1 MFTFIE
7 NIIWA
12 TKFTLSQFVVI
23 SVGPHVFWIQI
34 QNWNSAKTPFNCI
47 LLERKNSQT
56 MMHTQ
61 TMRSVT
67 HATGYHT
74 GWCSW
79 YQYACSATTFLFVST
94 IWLNWQKRLIQH
106 NCLLRCRNCKFLFFC
121 WYKQTFDL
129 HCDFKLL
136 QQKNATAFLLSASLV
151 MFIIRE
157 FFMDWN
163 STHIQIQYKIPN
175 CHLVSE
181 VLDQSRIHCMYE
193 QFSESKVR

>member
-56 MMHTQ
+56 MMHTR

-106 NCLLRCRNCKFLFFC
+106 NCLLRCRNCKFLFFADANKRLI
-121 WYKQTFDL
+121 YTVIL
-129 HCDFKLL
+129 
-136 QQKNATAFLLSASLV
+136 N
-151 MFIIRE
+151 
-157 FFMDWN
+157 FFNKKM
-163 STHIQIQYKIPN
+163 QLRFCCLP
-175 CHLVSE
+175 HLWC
-181 VLDQSRIHCMYE
+181 L
-193 QFSESKVR
+193 